1 VSAPR
6 DLFERLGKL
15 EQILAASRTSST
27 AAANADPA
35 EVLLAGVMT
44 ERIRKTTAEL
54 DHNAAVDAAE
64 ALAMRLL
71 LSDYSAAVAQLRGV
85 ARLSE
90 RRLTEVAEGVRH
102 GKREVERATPRAR
115 RE

>member
-1 VSAPR
+1 MS
-6 DLFERLGKL
+6 
-15 EQILAASRTSST
+15 
-27 AAANADPA
+27 ADPA

-44 ERIRKTTAEL
+44 ERVRKTTAEL
-54 DHNAAVDAAE
+54 DHNAPVDAAE

-90 RRLTEVAEGVRH
+90 RRLTDVAEGVRLS
-102 GKREVERATPRAR
+102 KREVERATPRSR